1 MPPAAGQAG
10 WCRLRWDRGRVAER
24 GSGYSVGR
32 KLMARQ
38 RWTVGAGMLLGLL
51 ALAVTGRADEASA
64 VRTILDL
71 GGAVSVATKRPGM
84 PVVKVDLSGTKI
96 TDAGLKV
103 LKEL

>member
-1 MPPAAGQAG
+1 M
-10 WCRLRWDRGRVAER
+10 
-24 GSGYSVGR
+24 
-32 KLMARQ
+32 
-38 RWTVGAGMLLGLL
+38 LGLL

-103 LKEL
+103 LKELKELRELDLNGTQVTDAGVKELKKALPRLRIHR